1 MTQFQW
7 TDSERT
13 SVRRKV
19 GENDQFIPV
28 DSTIY
33 REEVLP
39 WIASGGFIT
48 DSLTPEAPPD
58 YPGFRGA
65 IALVPE
71 YDRILDAIAAIS
83 ITWHSSI
90 VRAWGE
96 VKDLES
102 LKLAVKFW
110 NLRVFPNAQIAP
122 EEATVLQNL
131 ADQFNVP
138 IVVKSDGFIEVVS

>member
-1 MTQFQW
+1 MFKWVDVEQT
-7 TDSERT
+7 TLVD
-13 SVRRKV
+13 
-19 GENDQFIPV
+19 ENNRFIPATTDNDV
-28 DSTIY
+28 Y

-39 WIASGGFIT
+39 WIEVGNV
-48 DSLTPEAPPD
+48 PAPVEVIETPD

-65 IALVPE
+65 IALAPE

-96 VKDLES
+96 VRDLES

-110 NLRVFPNAQIAP
+110 NLRVFPNAQITP
-122 EEATVLQNL
+122 EEAAVLQNL
-131 ADQFNVP
+131 AGKFRIP
-138 IVVKSDGFIEVVS
+138 IVVESTGNIQVVE